1 MGNEVS
7 ILESIF
13 VTVFSMTVVFT
24 VLIAI
29 AFLIGFLKTI
39 SREKAVKA
47 VEEPAVKISETTA
60 AVVKKDESRPSGEVS
75 EEIIAVIAAAIA
87 ASLTSNIPNV
97 KIKTIRRA
105 DQNINQWSDTG
116 RKVQILSRL

>member
-13 VTVFSMTVVFT
+13 VTVFSITVVFI

-29 AFLIGFLKTI
+29 AYLIGFLKTI
-39 SREKAVKA
+39 SKERTGKT
-47 VEEPAVKISETTA
+47 VEEPVLEVFEAQD
-60 AVVKKDESRPSGEVS
+60 KDEVKSKPTNEVS

-87 ASLTSNIPNV
+87 ASLTSNMPNL
-97 KIKTIRRA
+97 KIKTIRRV